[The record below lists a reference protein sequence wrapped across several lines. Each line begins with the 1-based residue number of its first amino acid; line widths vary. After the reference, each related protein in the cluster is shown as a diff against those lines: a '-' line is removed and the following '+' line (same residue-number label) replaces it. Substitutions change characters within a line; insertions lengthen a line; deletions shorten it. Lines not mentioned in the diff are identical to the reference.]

1 MSNILF
7 IGGAGFIG
15 SSIIR
20 NIVRSNDGNEISVL
34 EPENAD
40 IKRLKECPIR
50 LFRGS
55 ISDTKMI
62 ENIIQKNKIDT
73 IVHLVSTLLPG
84 SSYED
89 YEKEFENV
97 VFPTIKITQLCS
109 KNGIKFIFF
118 SSGGTVYGDR
128 STLESF
134 LEKDPKEP
142 ISYYGLSKQMIENSI
157 LFEHR
162 VSGLKYLILRPSNPY
177 GYGQNLYGNQGLIA
191 VALGKILKGD
201 CIDIWGDGSAIRDYI
216 YIEDLAEAVRQLIDL
231 GVKNTTINIGSG
243 KGYSVMQIINILKEV
258 VDENVRVNYT
268 SQRKADVSNVILNN
282 NLLLRVTDIKF
293 MDIKDG
299 IRNFYLDV
307 KSSM

>member
-15 SSIIR
+15 SSVIK
-20 NIVRSNDGNEISVL
+20 NIVRSNNGYEVFVL
-34 EPENAD
+34 EPEEAD
-40 IKRLKECPIR
+40 VRRLKGCPVRI
-50 LFRGS
+50 FRGG
-55 ISDTKMI
+55 ISDTRLI
-62 ENIIQKNKIDT
+62 ENIIQNNKIDT

-97 VFPTIKITQLCS
+97 VFPTIKIAQLCS

-118 SSGGTVYGDR
+118 SSGGTVYGNR

-162 VSGLKYLILRPSNPY
+162 VSGLNYLILRPSNPY
-177 GYGQNLYGNQGLIA
+177 GYGQNLYGKQGLIA
-191 VALGKILKGD
+191 VALGKVLKGD
-201 CIDIWGDGSAIRDYI
+201 SIEIWGDGAAIRDYI
-216 YIEDLAEAVRQLIDL
+216 YIDDLAEAVRQLIDL

-243 KGYSVMQIINILKEV
+243 KGYSVIQIINYIKEV
-258 VDENVRVNYT
+258 VDEDVRVKYT
-268 SQRKADVSNVILNN
+268 LQRKVDVSNVILNS
-282 NLLLRVTDIKF
+282 NLLLRVTDIQF
-293 MDIKDG
+293 TDIKDG
-299 IRNFYLDV
+299 IRNFYLNV
-307 KSSM
+307 KSSR